1 MHKVLNFFG
10 VSKDRPI
17 RYGEDNAAAAAFVHS
32 DKLTSRVRWFD
43 VCIFRLRELDR
54 ARRFV
59 CVKVDTRH
67 QLADPL
73 TKNLTAIDQKQHR
86 LAILG
91 LGKWAV
97 ELAPKDIRDGTES
110 KRKKAKNK

>member
-1 MHKVLNFFG
+1 
-10 VSKDRPI
+10 
-17 RYGEDNAAAAAFVHS
+17 
-32 DKLTSRVRWFD
+32 
-43 VCIFRLRELDR
+43 
-54 ARRFV
+54 
-59 CVKVDTRH
+59 
-67 QLADPL
+67 
-73 TKNLTAIDQKQHR
+73 LTAIDQKQHR